1 MRTFSYPKINIGLNI
16 LKKREDG
23 FHNIETIFYPI
34 DNQFDIIKINKNGSG
49 ISLKIIG
56 SVPLK
61 VDQNNL
67 CIKAVKILQRTFP
80 FIDGLSIELTK
91 NIPIGAGLGGGSS
104 NGASVLRMLNEMY
117 NLSLSVDELKIIAGE
132 LGSDVPFFIEEKPS
146 FATGRGEILEPISVS
161 LEGKK
166 ISIITP
172 SISISTAEAYRKSIP
187 GNPIMPLREAI
198 KHPIKEWKDYIFN
211 DFEKVLFPQY
221 PELKIIKDRLYEQGA
236 DYVSL
241 SGSGS
246 AIYAIGNEIYH
257 I

>member
-91 NIPIGAGLGGGSS
+91 NIPIGTGLGGGSS

>member
-1 MRTFSYPKINIGLNI
+1 MRTFSHPKINIGLNI

-23 FHNIETIFYPI
+23 FHDIETIFYPI
-34 DNQFDIIKINKNGSG
+34 DNQFDIIKINKNGGG
-49 ISLKIIG
+49 INLKIIG
-56 SVPLK
+56 TVPLE

-80 FIDGLSIELTK
+80 FIDDLSIELTK

-104 NGASVLRMLNEMY
+104 NGASILRMLNEMF
-117 NLSLSVDELKIIAGE
+117 NLSLSVDELKKIAGE
-132 LGSDVPFFIEEKPS
+132 LGSDVPFFIEEIPS
-146 FATGRGEILEPISVS
+146 FATGRGEILEPISIS

-172 SISISTAEAYRKSIP
+172 SISISTAEAYRQSIP
-187 GNPIMPLREAI
+187 GNPIIPLRGAI
-198 KHPIKEWKDYIFN
+198 KYPIKEWKNYIFN

-221 PELKIIKDRLYEQGA
+221 PELKIIKDRLYDQGA

-246 AIYAIGNEIYH
+246 AIYAIGNENYQI
-257 I
+257 

>member
-1 MRTFSYPKINIGLNI
+1 MRTFSHPKINIGLNI

-211 DFEKVLFPQY
+211 DFEKVLFLQY

>member
-1 MRTFSYPKINIGLNI
+1 MRTFSHPKINIGLNI

-23 FHNIETIFYPI
+23 FHNIESIFYPI
-34 DNQFDIIKINKNGSG
+34 DNQFDIITINKSESG
-49 ISLKIIG
+49 VILKITG
-56 SVPLK
+56 SIPLQ

-67 CIKAVKILQRTFP
+67 CLKAVKILQRTFP

-104 NGASVLRMLNEMY
+104 NGASILRMLNEMFH
-117 NLSLSVDELKIIAGE
+117 LSLSVDELKIIAGG
-132 LGSDVPFFIEEKPS
+132 LGSDVPFFIEAKPS

-187 GNPIMPLREAI
+187 GNPIIPLREAI
-198 KHPIKEWKDYIFN
+198 KYPIKEWRDSIFN

-246 AIYAIGNEIYH
+246 AIYAIGDETYSI
-257 I
+257 

>member
-1 MRTFSYPKINIGLNI
+1 MKTFSHPKINIGLNI

-23 FHNIETIFYPI
+23 FHDIETIFYPI
-34 DNQFDIIKINKNGSG
+34 DNQFDTISITERERG
-49 ISLKIIG
+49 ITLTISG
-56 SVPLK
+56 SVPLQ
-61 VDQNNL
+61 VDRNNL
-67 CIKAVKILQRTFP
+67 CIKAVKILQKSFP
-80 FIDGLSIELTK
+80 FIDGINIELTK

-104 NGASVLRMLNEMY
+104 NGACVLKILNEMFH
-117 NLSLSVDELKIIAGE
+117 LSLSVDELKIIAGE

-146 FATGRGEILEPISVS
+146 FATGRGEILEPISIS

-172 SISISTAEAYRKSIP
+172 SISISTAEAYRQSIP
-187 GNPIMPLREAI
+187 GNPIIPLRGAI
-198 KHPIKEWKDYIFN
+198 KYPIKEWKNYIFN

-221 PELKIIKDRLYEQGA
+221 PELKIIKDRLYDQGA

-246 AIYAIGNEIYH
+246 AIYAIGNENYQI
-257 I
+257 

>member
-1 MRTFSYPKINIGLNI
+1 MRTFSRPKINIGLNI

-34 DNQFDIIKINKNGSG
+34 DNQFDIITINKRENGV
-49 ISLKIIG
+49 ILKITG
-56 SVPLK
+56 SIPLQ
-61 VDQNNL
+61 VDPNNL

-91 NIPIGAGLGGGSS
+91 KIPIGAGLGGGSS
-104 NGASVLRMLNEMY
+104 NGASILRMLNEMFH
-117 NLSLSVDELKIIAGE
+117 LSLSVDELKIIAGE

-146 FATGRGEILEPISVS
+146 FATGRGEILEPIPVS

-172 SISISTAEAYRKSIP
+172 FISISTAEAYRQSIP
-187 GNPIMPLREAI
+187 KNPIIPLREAI
-198 KHPIKEWKDYIFN
+198 KYPIKEWKDYIFN

-221 PELKIIKDRLYEQGA
+221 PELKIIKDKLYEQGA

-246 AIYAIGNEIYH
+246 AIYAIGDETYRI
-257 I
+257 

>member
-1 MRTFSYPKINIGLNI
+1 MRTFSHPKINIGLNI

-23 FHNIETIFYPI
+23 FHEIETIFYPI
-34 DNQFDIIKINKNGSG
+34 DNQFDIIEINKREHG
-49 ISLKIIG
+49 IILKITGPI
-56 SVPLK
+56 PLQ

-67 CIKAVKILQRTFP
+67 CLKAVRILQRAFP
-80 FIDGLSIELTK
+80 FIDGLSIELIK

-104 NGASVLRMLNEMY
+104 NSASVLRMLNEMFH
-117 NLSLSVDELKIIAGE
+117 LSLSIDELKTIAGE

-146 FATGRGEILEPISVS
+146 FARGRGEILEPISVS
-161 LEGKK
+161 LEGKL

-172 SISISTAEAYRKSIP
+172 SISISTAEAYRQSTP
-187 GNPIMPLREAI
+187 GKAIIPLREAI
-198 KHPIKEWKDYIFN
+198 KYPIKEWKNYIFN

-221 PELKIIKDRLYEQGA
+221 PELKMIKDRLYEQGA

-246 AIYAIGNEIYH
+246 AIYAIGDENYCI
-257 I
+257 

>member
-1 MRTFSYPKINIGLNI
+1 MRTFSHPKINIGLNI

-91 NIPIGAGLGGGSS
+91 NIPIGTGLGGGSS

-187 GNPIMPLREAI
+187 GNPIIPLREAI
-198 KHPIKEWKDYIFN
+198 KYPIKEWRDSIFN

>member
-1 MRTFSYPKINIGLNI
+1 MRTFSHPKINIGLNI

-91 NIPIGAGLGGGSS
+91 NIPIGTGLGGGSS

>member
-1 MRTFSYPKINIGLNI
+1 MRTFSHPKINIGLNI